1 MTSPA
6 DHAIDGTTTLIGIVG
21 DPIGQV
27 KSPQI
32 LNPKMRRAGINA
44 VLVPMHLP
52 RAEFADGMR
61 GLMRLANLAGLVI
74 TVPFKQQAL
83 LLCDSLGEFAKA
95 AGVVNTMRR
104 DAAGNW
110 FGESFDG
117 EGLAR
122 AVMDAGCELRQAN
135 VLLLG
140 AGGAGRAI
148 ALAFAAHGAR
158 AITVFDIIPA
168 RSERLAERV
177 MSFRPSCV
185 CRSGPP
191 DATGYELIVNAT
203 PVGMRAGDGLP
214 APFERLSPSVTVVDI
229 VTPQDRTPFLRF
241 AAASGCRTI
250 DGTAMIEGQA
260 DTILDF
266 LRLAAAP

>member
-6 DHAIDGTTTLIGIVG
+6 GHIIDGNTALIGIVG

-27 KSPQI
+27 RSPQA
-32 LNPKMRRAGINA
+32 LNPRFQRAGINA
-44 VLVPMHLP
+44 VMVPMHLP

-61 GLMRLANLAGLVI
+61 GLMRLANLTGLVI
-74 TVPFKQQAL
+74 TVPFKEQAL
-83 LLCDSLGEFAKA
+83 ALCDSVGEFARA
-95 AGVVNTMRR
+95 AGAVNAMRR

-122 AVMDAGCELRQAN
+122 AVTDAGCELRQAN

-158 AITVFDIIPA
+158 AITVFDIDPA
-168 RSERLAERV
+168 RSAQLAERV
-177 MSFRPSCV
+177 PSFRPACV
-185 CRSGPP
+185 CRPGAPGAS
-191 DATGYELIVNAT
+191 GYELIVNAT

-214 APFERLSPSVTVVDI
+214 APFEHLSASVTVADI
-229 VTPQDRTPFLRF
+229 VTPPSPTAFLRF

-250 DGTAMIEGQA
+250 AGTAMIEGQA
-260 DTILDF
+260 DTLVDF
-266 LRLAAAP
+266 LRPAAAR